1 MEHIHAI
8 LLKDELLSKV
18 ILQVE
23 LPALQPGNLYHSLME
38 SIVSQQLSVKVAD
51 IIWARF
57 LQLFEEGVPHPAMVL
72 ELPIEQMRAVG
83 LSNQKASYLKNVAQ
97 FFRDNDLEN
106 KDWSNLSDE
115 EIITYLTQIKG
126 VGRWTVQM
134 ILMFTLARL
143 DVFPVLDL
151 GIQQGMKRLYSLE
164 QEGKDLHKTMHE
176 IAEQWRPFRSLASRY
191 IWKWKD
197 LKLK

>member
-1 MEHIHAI
+1 
-8 LLKDELLSKV
+8 
-18 ILQVE
+18 
-23 LPALQPGNLYHSLME
+23 
-38 SIVSQQLSVKVAD
+38 
-51 IIWARF
+51 
-57 LQLFEEGVPHPAMVL
+57 MVL

-176 IAEQWRPFRSLASRY
+176 IAEHWRPFRSVASRY